1 MKVAIIGQTL
11 NKNHADKISGGIQT
25 VERLHV
31 KIFLNEGW
39 EVYFITPSC
48 SEYFN
53 DHEMFHLC
61 KCSLPAQDECGELD
75 RTGKTRHSRTL
86 ASDIQ
91 SWISEIDPDLIINH
105 SFSSAHVRI
114 STEFA
119 TKYPVMNFIHNTAD
133 TAMDIGVIAKVK
145 FYLEM
150 VKRGSSLVCVSEYQR
165 ETWRVALRKRL
176 ASGGDSFDFLKEEDI
191 DKIYDPVCYPIFV
204 SPPELQAPQK
214 HLIVISRPDPIKN
227 VSKLLELMVLA
238 KIDAHL
244 HIFLA
249 HPGELDNNEYYTQK
263 IKPHLDKLHCTLH
276 HNAPRQELLDCLAT
290 ARGCFIPC
298 TVEAA
303 PVAFLEAASYGVY
316 SIVFAKEKG
325 GVVDHAAKYLLPH
338 NKIWEIINVSKKDE
352 EAAADLKKAVDNM
365 MTTDDLNLG
374 GWCLSDFTCRIHSFE
389 QRTKDLLKI
398 ADDTMK
404 RYQKKPNLL
413 DF

>member
-11 NKNHADKISGGIQT
+11 NKNHANKISGGIQT

-39 EVYFITPSC
+39 DVYFIAPSC
-48 SEYFN
+48 SEPFN
-53 DHEMFHLC
+53 DHERFHLC
-61 KCSLPAQDECGELD
+61 KCSLPAQDMSGDLARAD
-75 RTGKTRHSRTL
+75 KARHSRTL
-86 ASDIQ
+86 ATDICD
-91 SWISEIDPDLIINH
+91 WITEINPDLIINH

-119 TKYPVMNFIHNTAD
+119 AKYPVMNFIHNTAD

-150 VKRGSSLVCVSEYQR
+150 VKRGSSVVCVSEYQR
-165 ETWRVALRKRL
+165 ETWRVALRRRL
-176 ASGGDSFDFLKEEDI
+176 ASGGDSFGFLEEEEI

-204 SPPELQAPQK
+204 SQPELKRPEN

-249 HPGELDNNEYYTQK
+249 HPGELDDNEYYAKK
-263 IKPHLDKLHCTLH
+263 IKPHLNNLHCTVH

-290 ARGCFIPC
+290 SRGCFIPC